1 MGGAQRIV
9 DTPEPSKNGR
19 APISA
24 YICRRGACR
33 THRFGDCRVA
43 RARCVAHGAACAVRW
58 AGDRWSPETL
68 LIASIAD
75 CFVLTFRAVSRAARF
90 QWLHVECR
98 VESVLERIDG
108 GSQFA
113 RYTTRATLTVPSGA
127 DEATARKLLEKA
139 ENGCLIAN
147 SLRGMAKR
155 QAPRNG

>member
-1 MGGAQRIV
+1 
-9 DTPEPSKNGR
+9 
-19 APISA
+19 
-24 YICRRGACR
+24 
-33 THRFGDCRVA
+33 
-43 RARCVAHGAACAVRW
+43 
-58 AGDRWSPETL
+58 
-68 LIASIAD
+68 
-75 CFVLTFRAVSRAARF
+75 
-90 QWLHVECR
+90 